1 VKVGQLNPLD
11 HSLGSLTNST
21 ETALIFLWMFPSF
34 AYGTRYSQLKL
45 KLKLKMGQLNTG
57 NAINSAP
64 LGAHS
69 IRKLGIIVP
78 QLD

>member
-21 ETALIFLWMFPSF
+21 KTALIFLWMFPSF
-34 AYGTRYSQLKL
+34 AYGTRYSQ
-45 KLKLKMGQLNTG
+45 LKLKMGQLNTG